1 MEQEFLEEIREL
13 LDSDAVQRLR
23 NYPHHKHVTRLE
35 HSVYVAYR
43 SYRMAKRLGWDAAAA
58 ARGGLLHDLFFYDW
72 HVKTPGRGWH
82 VTAHPRQALQ
92 EAQARFPLTEVERDI
107 IVKHMWPL
115 APWLP
120 RYRESLILC
129 AADKL
134 RAAGETAAGLRDR
147 LGGGLAGL
155 FCRGKDKKKGRGNK
169 P

>member
-1 MEQEFLEEIREL
+1 MEQEFLEEVREL
-13 LDSDAVQRLR
+13 LDSDAVQQLR

-35 HSVYVAYR
+35 HSIYVAYR

-72 HVKTPGRGWH
+72 HVKAPGRGWH

-107 IVKHMWPL
+107 IIKHMWPL

-120 RYRESLILC
+120 RYRESYAVLLMDKYC
-129 AADKL
+129 ALVECLSLSKGKL
-134 RAAGETAAGLRDR
+134 RR
-147 LGGGLAGL
+147 LGLANL
-155 FCRGKDKKKGRGNK
+155 AI
-169 P
+169 